1 MTDNLTKE
9 QRKKNMRAI
18 KSQST
23 LENKVTKD
31 LWRLGFRFRKNAN
44 LYGKPDISIK
54 KYKIVIFIDSCFW
67 HCCPVHGNM
76 PKSNKDY
83 WEKKLERN
91 IQRDIEVNQ
100 YYIDKGWN
108 ILRVWE
114 HDLKENPIETTNLI
128 ENFIREN
135 KKKYL

>member
-67 HCCPVHGNM
+67 HYCPVHGNM